1 MDSIKALVLPL
12 DQGHQDDLSPLALL
26 YLPHKGVQLYVEHL
40 KSEEKSNSG
49 RNFIRF
55 IYLAGIIL
63 SIIAT
68 LYILDK
74 YAKR

>member
-1 MDSIKALVLPL
+1 M
-12 DQGHQDDLSPLALL
+12 SPLALL
-26 YLPHKGVQLYVEHL
+26 YLPHKGIQLYIEHL

-55 IYLAGIIL
+55 IYLAAIML
-63 SIIAT
+63 SIIPT

-74 YAKR
+74 YAKK

>member
-1 MDSIKALVLPL
+1 M
-12 DQGHQDDLSPLALL
+12 SPLALL
-26 YLPHKGVQLYVEHL
+26 YLPHKGVQLYIEHL

-74 YAKR
+74 YAKK

>member
-1 MDSIKALVLPL
+1 M
-12 DQGHQDDLSPLALL
+12 SPLASL
-26 YLPHKGVQLYVEHL
+26 YLPHKGIQLYIEHL
-40 KSEEKSNSG
+40 KGEEKSNSG
-49 RNFIRF
+49 RNFIRL

-74 YAKR
+74 YAKK